1 MGNLHRI
8 VHVDLSIESDKLKL
22 LKSNGASVIESTV
35 ELQVGIIDNAGLIYQ
50 LGKDIQTAGMTWDI
64 LFDVRGILQQVL
76 AETGPDNRM
85 FVRKAERTIF
95 ENAHK
100 LLSKLKEANY
110 APKYVS
116 FETEIFD
123 TIPSITLNYEEKA
136 RIINGIIN
144 AAKSGIPD
152 CKLIVISHET
162 TDNEAAKKQ
171 ISKIKV
177 ASGRAFEAVNLISI
191 KYDMDVEKFYDL
203 NLNMND
209 LSRRFEA
216 GIILDISDLLSESES
231 DLSLSDLDLTLGAI
245 SLERGYGVIYS
256 EELVGKTKIK

>member
-1 MGNLHRI
+1 MSNLCKM
-8 VHVDLSIESDKLKL
+8 VHVDLSIESDKLKDM
-22 LKSNGASVIESTV
+22 KTNGASVIESTV
-35 ELQVGIIDNAGLIYQ
+35 ELQTNILDSAGLIYQ
-50 LGKDIQTAGMTWDI
+50 LGKDIQTAGMTWNI
-64 LFDVRGILQQVL
+64 FFDVRSILQEVL

-95 ENAHK
+95 ENANK
-100 LLSKLKEANY
+100 LLVKLKEANY

-123 TIPSITLNYEEKA
+123 AIPSVTLNFEEKA

-152 CKLIVISHET
+152 CSLIVVSREA

-177 ASGRAFEAVNLISI
+177 ASGRAFEAVKLISI
-191 KYDMDVEKFYDL
+191 KYDMNVENFYDL

-216 GIILDISDLLSESES
+216 GIILDISELLDES
-231 DLSLSDLDLTLGAI
+231 DSDLGLSDLDLTLEAI
-245 SLERGYGVIYS
+245 SLDRGYGVIYS
-256 EELVGKTKIK
+256 SELAGKTKIK